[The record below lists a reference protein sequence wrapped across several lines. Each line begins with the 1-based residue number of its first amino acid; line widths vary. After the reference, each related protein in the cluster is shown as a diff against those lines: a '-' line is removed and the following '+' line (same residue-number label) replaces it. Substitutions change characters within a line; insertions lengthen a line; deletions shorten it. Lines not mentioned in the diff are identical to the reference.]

1 MPVLDINN
9 VAAFS
14 LQMPSIKEKSPAP
27 ASAGELR
34 AAAQEAIS
42 SGKKVIPL
50 LEETISKLE
59 ENPHYYKEFCGSFD
73 VDTAISKFEEMEE
86 VSKTARVDI
95 AVTKKTAVGK
105 SDLELRGLLTRADE
119 IAFDVICLYQEVRW
133 RFMLLDGV
141 AQPTSGKSYSSAKE
155 AIQELWE

>member
-1 MPVLDINN
+1 MPVLDINS

-14 LQMPSIKEKSPAP
+14 FQMPRIKEKSPAP
-27 ASAGELR
+27 SSAGELR
-34 AAAQEAIS
+34 SAVHEAIS
-42 SGKKVIPL
+42 SGKKVISL

-59 ENPHYYKEFCGSFD
+59 EDPHYYKEFCGSFD
-73 VDTAISKFEEMEE
+73 VDTAISKFEEWEE
-86 VSKTARVDI
+86 EA
-95 AVTKKTAVGK
+95 K
-105 SDLELRGLLTRADE
+105 SSRLGLAEDKRSIGDSDPDLRGMLSMVDK
-119 IAFDVICLYQEVRW
+119 IAFDMICLYQEVRW